1 MLQNIKTY
9 EQITQ
14 ETEERLLELNINNNP
29 GGIARLFLNIVN
41 REIADLYETL
51 SLNHANAFLSTA
63 TNSALDAIGTM
74 LNCHRGL
81 DESDDDYRDRISKQC
96 LSLATANQTAIRLAT
111 LSVDGVVDVVLKPYV
126 YGAGSFSLLVLIDAY
141 NAAEDIMQRVRDAVE
156 PIIGYGIKYEI
167 IQPILKPVSLSL
179 KLILKETVDT
189 IQAQDIKYEVREA
202 VRSYLLTRTIAE
214 EITIAELTQR
224 VMDVNQGISSFICED
239 MKINGVRVSF
249 INQACGWNER
259 FTTSSDPEAIIIK

>member
-9 EQITQ
+9 ETLTQ
-14 ETEERLLELNINNNP
+14 ETEQRLLELNINNNP

-51 SLNHANAFLSTA
+51 SLNHANAFISTA
-63 TNSALDAIGTM
+63 TGEALEAIGSM
-74 LNCHRGL
+74 LNCQRQLGEL
-81 DESDDDYRDRISKQC
+81 DDEYRARITKQTQ
-96 LSLATANQTAIRLAT
+96 SLATANQTAIRLAA

-126 YGAGSFSLLVLIDAY
+126 YGAGSFSLLVLIDAL
-141 NAAEDIMQRVRDAVE
+141 NTADDIMQRVRDVVE

-179 KLILKETVDT
+179 KLILKESVDT
-189 IQAQDIKYEVREA
+189 AKAQEIKYEVREA

-214 EITIAELTQR
+214 EITTAELTQR
-224 VMDVNQGISSFICED
+224 VMNVHSDISSFICED

-249 INQACGWNER
+249 INQTCGWNER
-259 FTTSSDPEAIIIK
+259 FTTSSEPDAIIIK